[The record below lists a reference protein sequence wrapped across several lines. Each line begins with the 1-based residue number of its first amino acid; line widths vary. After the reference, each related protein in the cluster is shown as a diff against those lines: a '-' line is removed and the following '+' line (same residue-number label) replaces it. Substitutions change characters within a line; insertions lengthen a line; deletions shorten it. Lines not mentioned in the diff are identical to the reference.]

1 MFLQK
6 KQEILDAWKQ
16 KNIEACERGTAIH
29 KTHEELHLNGST
41 EEIKKLGLGGTFK
54 CLIDNKLK
62 FGDQGVYPELLLHR
76 ISEDGK
82 LRIAGQADLVL
93 VDNEDVY
100 ILDYKG
106 LWVETPILTSKG
118 I

>member
-1 MFLQK
+1 MEVLK
-6 KQEILDAWKQ
+6 KL
-16 KNIEACERGTAIH
+16 
-29 KTHEELHLNGST
+29 
-41 EEIKKLGLGGTFK
+41 KKLGLGGTFK

-62 FGDQGVYPELLLHR
+62 FGDQGVYPELLFY
-76 ISEDGK
+76 IGYQEDGK

-106 LWVETPILTSKG
+106 LWVETPILTSKRD
-118 I
+118 INF